1 MDGGMVNMDDGMMHD
16 MHDMDGGH
24 DMHDMHDADGMDMD
38 MAGMDMHSM
47 HAMGNSSMH
56 MMMMVSRQ
64 RFAPPVKKVISIII
78 YHFFILSLL

>member
-1 MDGGMVNMDDGMMHD
+1 MTDILTMDGGMVNMDDGMMHD

-24 DMHDMHDADGMDMD
+24 DMHDMDGGHDMHDADGMDMD

-47 HAMGNSSMH
+47 HAMGNSSMNMH

-64 RFAPPVKKVISIII
+64 RFAPPVGQ
-78 YHFFILSLL
+78 